1 MSILE
6 SIGGLGF
13 AILGAALTAGLC
25 CIGSAKGTGMVGEA
39 AAGLTSEDPDK
50 STKCLILQAH
60 GRQPPILSDPFS
72 NKGCWFGWFRSRLIF
87 RFFSQRTPHLRA
99 IIRCHGT

>member
-25 CIGSAKGTGMVGEA
+25 CIGSAKGTGIAGAAVVSALFGQPDIQA
-39 AAGLTSEDPDK
+39 AAQHMRKLAEEV
-50 STKCLILQAH
+50 
-60 GRQPPILSDPFS
+60 
-72 NKGCWFGWFRSRLIF
+72 RS
-87 RFFSQRTPHLRA
+87 
-99 IIRCHGT
+99 